1 MEKTGSRN
9 SGKTNM
15 TTTFEIFQFSV
26 SMARREPALFWRET
40 MSSFSTFKAD
50 RVLRKLRG
58 GKNKLQKRF
67 QL

>member
-1 MEKTGSRN
+1 MEKTGRRN

-15 TTTFEIFQFSV
+15 TTKFEIFQFSV
-26 SMARREPALFWRET
+26 SMAGREPALFWRET

-58 GKNKLQKRF
+58 GKNKFQKRL

>member
-1 MEKTGSRN
+1 
-9 SGKTNM
+9 M
-15 TTTFEIFQFSV
+15 TTKFEIFQFSV
-26 SMARREPALFWRET
+26 SMAGREPALFWRET

>member
-15 TTTFEIFQFSV
+15 TTKFEIFQFSV

-40 MSSFSTFKAD
+40 MSSLSTFKAD

-58 GKNKLQKRF
+58 GKKKFQKRL